1 MNFSLHFRLPDYA
14 TRACLMSTEA
24 FKARGMFADAA
35 FEFIKL
41 TNEVGVILMDILH
54 NLSSTG
60 IWNLEDLGPSDLFF
74 IFRRHIWLFEQDWK
88 HDSNNPFCE

>member
-1 MNFSLHFRLPDYA
+1 MKLNKMHDFLHFRLPDYA

-41 TNEVGVILMDILH
+41 TNEVGVILMVALH
-54 NLSSTG
+54 N
-60 IWNLEDLGPSDLFF
+60 
-74 IFRRHIWLFEQDWK
+74 
-88 HDSNNPFCE
+88 